1 MLWPPGTVHGNSAS
15 YESQSPRFKSLS
27 QYLGSLD
34 EKGMFSKL
42 HRYDKHINKHQQ
54 TEFKWLNGSN
64 PFTVTSTP
72 IGIIRAQPEGAPTLH
87 CDFALGSVRSINS
100 KNSLLIILNPLLKLN
115 FLFGGD
121 LKSPIEPQT
130 GFFLFNCVSSFLGKI
145 IPFSSFLNKRFQ
157 VFPSRTR
164 WLFVQLQLH
173 PTQDLRMR
181 RDAADYIPLN

>member
-64 PFTVTSTP
+64 PFTVTSTL

-87 CDFALGSVRSINS
+87 CDFALGSVRSIWRRFEISNWTSNWLGLSTSCSIVSLPFWAKLSLSHPFSTKDS
-100 KNSLLIILNPLLKLN
+100 KNFQVVPGGSLSSCSFILHRIWGCAGMLLIIYL
-115 FLFGGD
+115 
-121 LKSPIEPQT
+121 
-130 GFFLFNCVSSFLGKI
+130 
-145 IPFSSFLNKRFQ
+145 
-157 VFPSRTR
+157 
-164 WLFVQLQLH
+164 
-173 PTQDLRMR
+173 
-181 RDAADYIPLN
+181 